1 MKMKM
6 IREIQTQQTND
17 TNDDLIRVAFASEL
31 PVQREIQDQLY
42 NEILLCTPENC
53 DISYLQT
60 TGAVLFNHDQDQLI
74 GKIEN
79 VHIDSDHVCRAE
91 LKLSESTDKKQLFD
105 EGILR
110 NISVG
115 YQILEYE
122 IQGDDLLATKWQP
135 YEISF
140 VSCPAD
146 PTVGVNRGLDT
157 EQDSESE
164 STEPEQ
170 DSNTENEIASTE
182 PENQVT
188 EPESTE
194 PEQDSNTENEIASTE
209 PENQVTEPESTE
221 PEQDSEPKNQ
231 VTEPENTEPEQDS
244 EPENQVT
251 EPDEREKELRAI
263 GQLYQIDPE
272 TIENAIRNLISVSDF
287 KKNINKRNE
296 NKPIE
301 NKDIKMEKNIF
312 AKMLDAY
319 RSTETNHIENAVR
332 GMNGYKLSRAAT
344 TTTTAAGLV
353 VENVTDGY
361 IDKILAGS
369 LFEQLNIQSVTSIS
383 GSTGG
388 VVSIP
393 KISLSESNFK
403 FYDEG
408 VAVADTPISAA
419 KLTLTPHRFAGSI
432 PVTKEMLKS
441 GNATQTILED
451 VLVKHCRSGLEQ
463 QLLTK
468 AMSGLTPINSAAV
481 GTVTEQD
488 ILGMLETLGDANVDM
503 NNSTAVISPAMLTRL
518 RQVPVLKNSVAKA
531 LVSMDV
537 NGNMYL
543 MDSVKVI
550 VSTLMPKDMI
560 LIGDFSYVVNGQWDS
575 EELDLDLATGAA
587 AAVVYVRYCN
597 FIDIAITNPEAF
609 AALKVKVA

>member
-6 IREIQTQQTND
+6 IREIQTQQ

-170 DSNTENEIASTE
+170 DSS
-182 PENQVT
+182 
-188 EPESTE
+188 
-194 PEQDSNTENEIASTE
+194 TENEIASTE

-221 PEQDSEPKNQ
+221 PEQDSEQ
-231 VTEPENTEPEQDS
+231 DSSTEPEQDS
-244 EPENQVT
+244 EPENKVT
-251 EPDEREKELRAI
+251 EPDEREKELWAI
-263 GQLYQIDPE
+263 GQLYQIDVDL
-272 TIENAIRNLISVSDF
+272 IEQAILNRISVSDF

-319 RSTETNHIENAVR
+319 RNIETNHIENAIR

-518 RQVPVLKNSVAKA
+518 RQVPVLKNSVGKA

>member
-194 PEQDSNTENEIASTE
+194 PEQDS
-209 PENQVTEPESTE
+209 
-221 PEQDSEPKNQ
+221 EPKNQ

-287 KKNINKRNE
+287 KKNINKR

-518 RQVPVLKNSVAKA
+518 RQVPVLKNSVGKA

-609 AALKVKVA
+609 AALKVKAA

>member
-17 TNDDLIRVAFASEL
+17 NALIQVAFASEL

-42 NEILLCTPENC
+42 NEILLCTPKNC
-53 DISYLQT
+53 DISYLQN

-91 LKLSESTDKKQLFD
+91 LKLSEGTDKKQLYD

-182 PENQVT
+182 PE
-188 EPESTE
+188 
-194 PEQDSNTENEIASTE
+194 QDSEQNS
-209 PENQVTEPESTE
+209 STE
-221 PEQDSEPKNQ
+221 PEQDSEQNSS
-231 VTEPENTEPEQDS
+231 TEPEQDS